1 VLQCTAQSGFHRS
14 AKALAQLLVEGRRFG
29 EPLRL
34 VLEGIGIA
42 GPGAA
47 EPLGQN
53 WSGRLVSWAA
63 AVSASWLREEGYA
76 VMQII
81 VHALLPCADGQP
93 LVASDV
99 R

>member
-1 VLQCTAQSGFHRS
+1 MPAAAMDPGLPSAAVHRPGRPHGS

-34 VLEGIGIA
+34 VLQGIGIA
-42 GPGAA
+42 RPGAA

-53 WSGRLVSWAA
+53 LVGQAGVLGGGGQRL
-63 AVSASWLREEGYA
+63 
-76 VMQII
+76 M
-81 VHALLPCADGQP
+81 ADGKGICSHAKS
-93 LVASDV
+93 LCMHC

>member
-1 VLQCTAQSGFHRS
+1 VP
-14 AKALAQLLVEGRRFG
+14 ALAQLLVEGRRFG

-53 WSGRLVSWAA
+53 LVGQAGVLGGGGQRLMAD
-63 AVSASWLREEGYA
+63 GKGFA

-81 VHALLPCADGQP
+81 VHALPLALTVNPGWRRTLDNSLLPADCI
-93 LVASDV
+93 